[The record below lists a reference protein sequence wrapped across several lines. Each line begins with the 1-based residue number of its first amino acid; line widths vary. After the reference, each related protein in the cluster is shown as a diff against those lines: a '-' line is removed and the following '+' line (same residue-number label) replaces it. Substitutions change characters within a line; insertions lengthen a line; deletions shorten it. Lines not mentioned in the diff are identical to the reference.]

1 MNLLMFQVTPELGAA
16 SIAAILGFFLI
27 LVAVAYIAFR
37 MMRKTVRMAF
47 RMAVVAV
54 ILLIALIGSVYIYW
68 NRTSNNPRPKPQT
81 TRSR

>member
-1 MNLLMFQVTPELGAA
+1 MIAFLLDISPELGAA
-16 SIAAILGFFLI
+16 GIVAVLGFFLI
-27 LVAVAYIAFR
+27 FVAIAYIAFR

-54 ILLIALIGSVYIYW
+54 ILLVALIGSVYIYW
-68 NRTSNNPRPKPQT
+68 NRTSNTPRSKPQP